1 MDDPATLLRLP
12 DSDQRILVAPDP
24 PTTLRPGHSLSSLVT
39 NSRSMFPV
47 VVRVVDWK
55 QQSTVLEHHYV
66 APGTQLVL
74 HGTAQQTKVGYSSL
88 SMQFFVSIF
97 RGVSWII
104 QWGSE
109 MEGPK
114 SAATP
119 PHQLG
124 VCGAL

>member
-88 SMQFFVSIF
+88 SMQFFVSVSK
-97 RGVSWII
+97 GVSWII
-104 QWGSE
+104 QWREQDGRAKGRQQPLPTS
-109 MEGPK
+109 
-114 SAATP
+114 
-119 PHQLG
+119 
-124 VCGAL
+124 